1 MSSPTGSS
9 QWFANPSS
17 GFYNGATSTSLRFD
31 SGSSQFLSQTLG
43 TTNRQKFTFSVWMK
57 RTTLGAV
64 QNIFSGGAGNSQN
77 DYWFGFTAGDTL
89 QFQNITGNSYN
100 AQIVTTRLF
109 RDTSA
114 WYNFVL
120 SVDSTI
126 ENSGTVIDR
135 VRLYVNGVRETVTV
149 NHQLQNDELT
159 AVNLSGSHKI
169 GVLSY
174 GDPFQYL
181 DGYLADA
188 NFVDGTSL
196 EPAAFG
202 ELKNGVWIPRNPSPT
217 YGTNGYRL
225 QFTSTTHDAPANNGS
240 ADTDNIG
247 ADSSGENN
255 HFTAADA
262 IVASDCAMPDSPENN
277 FCTLNR
283 LANINSGSNH
293 AAVHTEGNLKAIHS
307 GASASHLYGTFRV
320 NDFLTDGC
328 YFEAKVTT
336 IDTNRFAFGIIDPLS
351 WTGVAVAFYENS
363 QKAVMNQDNSV
374 YSNDNVGG
382 YVTFTPDTATTIGA
396 NDVFGVAVKGDDVW
410 FHVNGVYT
418 RNASDALGN
427 PSNGANPAIT
437 AITDIAG
444 TDYFPYFGYASDYIV
459 NFGQDPSFAATQ
471 TAGTETPDEGA
482 GVFKYAV
489 PTGFKAMC
497 SVNMPEPTIGPNSS
511 TNSTDHFNAVA
522 HTSVNEA
529 ASINVG
535 FKPDWIWAKARN
547 RNSAHLLVDSNRG
560 VRKYI
565 ASHSVDIEI
574 DSNDENSVDILAFTS
589 TGFNVPDDPHGY
601 FNYHNGSST
610 LDDNIFW
617 NWKANGGT
625 ATATI
630 SESGNNPAAVVQANQ
645 TAGFSAIIYTGT
657 GALGTI
663 AHGLGAVPKMMIIKN
678 RDVNDAW
685 AVYHG
690 ENTLAPATDYLVLND
705 DAATADAATYW
716 NDTAPTSSVFTV
728 NTAHNVNADGE
739 KYIAY
744 VFAEVDGYSKFARY
758 VTNAGNSGP
767 FVHTGFRPAF
777 VMVKV
782 TGGGSNASYW
792 SWTIYDNKRVPFNT
806 NHSPLFANLAVIEN
820 FRGDGS
826 TNSGGNTLYF
836 DFLSNGFR
844 VMNGG
849 TEANGTAGSPV
860 VYMAFAE
867 MPFKYANAK

>member
-9 QWFANPSS
+9 QWLANP
-17 GFYNGATSTSLRFD
+17 GGGDFYNGAATKSLRLNAPAKKSLNRTMTTGNRRLFTY
-31 SGSSQFLSQTLG
+31 SFWFKHTELG
-43 TTNRQKFTFSVWMK
+43 TGFLLSKGENVSNADISQISTDGSDRLYIREYLDDSV
-57 RTTLGAV
+57 TLH
-64 QNIFSGGAGNSQN
+64 
-77 DYWFGFTAGDTL
+77 L
-89 QFQNITGNSYN
+89 
-100 AQIVTTRLF
+100 VTTRVL
-109 RDTSA
+109 RDLNA
-114 WYNFVL
+114 WYNVVIAF
-120 SVDSTI
+120 DTAQSTAANRI
-126 ENSGTVIDR
+126 K
-135 VRLYVNGVRETVTV
+135 LYINGVQETSFGTETYPGQ
-149 NHQLQNDELT
+149 NYDALFTYNQSSSSALQ
-159 AVNLSGSHKI
+159 I
-169 GVLSY
+169 GAYSADT
-174 GDPFQYL
+174 GDAAEHWGGYFSDITHI
-181 DGYLADA
+181 DGAALA
-188 NFVDGTSL
+188 
-196 EPAAFG
+196 PASFG
-202 ELKNGVWIPRNPSPT
+202 ETKNGVWIPKDTSGLT
-217 YGTNGYRL
+217 FGDEGYLLKFDQVGVGTAS
-225 QFTSTTHDAPANNGS
+225 TST
-240 ADTDNIG
+240 IG
-247 ADSSGENN
+247 ADTSGNNN
-255 HFTAADA
+255 HFTSVN

-396 NDVFGVAVKGDDVW
+396 NDVIGVAVKGDDVW

-782 TGGGSNASYW
+782 TGGSSNASYW
-792 SWTIYDNKRVPFNT
+792 SWTIYDNKRVLFNR
-806 NHSPLFANLAVIEN
+806 NHSPLFANHSIFEN
-820 FRGDGS
+820 YRGDGS
-826 TNSGGNTLYF
+826 TTSGGNTLYF

-849 TEANGTAGSPV
+849 TEANGTAGTPV